1 MKLKRLY
8 PPQKAVNSLHS
19 ETGTG
24 CEVAGCPPLR
34 KEALLFFAGWGMDET
49 PFMHN
54 LPPNKDLIIC
64 YDYRSLDFD
73 STLLSTYEGIYV
85 VAWSMGVWAASQVLP
100 DSNLP
105 LKQSIAING
114 TLFPIDDMRGIPPAI
129 FEGTLNNLNEAT
141 LQKFRRRMCG
151 SGSAFQAF
159 LEIAPQRPVEE
170 LKEELAAIGR
180 QYSELPPSTFVW
192 NKAIIGESD
201 HIFPP
206 KNQEQAWQKYC
217 NEIQRY
223 DGAHYDEKILKEN
236 LAPAAA
242 SSKLLIAQRFTKAI
256 GTYPHEARVQ
266 QQIARKMCSLLQQH
280 LPAHSLRRVVEFGC
294 GTGTYSRLL
303 LRSFRPE
310 HLLLNDLCEEM
321 RHSCRDIL
329 NERVSFLPGDAE
341 ALDFPHGTELITS
354 CSVLQWFEHPDAFFQ
369 KCENILN
376 AQGYIAFST
385 FGKENMKEIRQL
397 TGQGLAYRS
406 REELTASLSALY
418 DIVHTEEEVIS
429 LNFNNPM
436 EVLYHLKQTGVT
448 GTCNQS
454 WTRSKLNL
462 FCQEYERLFSP
473 GKGSVS
479 LTYHPIY
486 IIAKKR

>member
-8 PPQKAVNSLHS
+8 PPQKSVNSLHS

-114 TLFPIDDMRGIPPAI
+114 TPFPIDDMRGIPPAI

-170 LKEELAAIGR
+170 
-180 QYSELPPSTFVW
+180 
-192 NKAIIGESD
+192 
-201 HIFPP
+201 
-206 KNQEQAWQKYC
+206 
-217 NEIQRY
+217 
-223 DGAHYDEKILKEN
+223 
-236 LAPAAA
+236 
-242 SSKLLIAQRFTKAI
+242 
-256 GTYPHEARVQ
+256 
-266 QQIARKMCSLLQQH
+266 
-280 LPAHSLRRVVEFGC
+280 
-294 GTGTYSRLL
+294 
-303 LRSFRPE
+303 
-310 HLLLNDLCEEM
+310 
-321 RHSCRDIL
+321 
-329 NERVSFLPGDAE
+329 
-341 ALDFPHGTELITS
+341 
-354 CSVLQWFEHPDAFFQ
+354 
-369 KCENILN
+369 
-376 AQGYIAFST
+376 
-385 FGKENMKEIRQL
+385 
-397 TGQGLAYRS
+397 
-406 REELTASLSALY
+406 
-418 DIVHTEEEVIS
+418 
-429 LNFNNPM
+429 
-436 EVLYHLKQTGVT
+436 
-448 GTCNQS
+448 
-454 WTRSKLNL
+454 
-462 FCQEYERLFSP
+462 
-473 GKGSVS
+473 
-479 LTYHPIY
+479 
-486 IIAKKR
+486 

>member
-8 PPQKAVNSLHS
+8 PPQKSVNSLHS

-73 STLLSTYEGIYV
+73 STLLSTYDGIYV

-114 TLFPIDDMRGIPPAI
+114 TPFPIDDMRGIPPAI

-206 KNQEQAWQKYC
+206 KNQEQAWQNIAMKFSDMT
-217 NEIQRY
+217 EHIMTKRY
-223 DGAHYDEKILKEN
+223 
-236 LAPAAA
+236 
-242 SSKLLIAQRFTKAI
+242 
-256 GTYPHEARVQ
+256 
-266 QQIARKMCSLLQQH
+266 
-280 LPAHSLRRVVEFGC
+280 
-294 GTGTYSRLL
+294 
-303 LRSFRPE
+303 
-310 HLLLNDLCEEM
+310 
-321 RHSCRDIL
+321 
-329 NERVSFLPGDAE
+329 
-341 ALDFPHGTELITS
+341 
-354 CSVLQWFEHPDAFFQ
+354 
-369 KCENILN
+369 
-376 AQGYIAFST
+376 
-385 FGKENMKEIRQL
+385 
-397 TGQGLAYRS
+397 
-406 REELTASLSALY
+406 
-418 DIVHTEEEVIS
+418 
-429 LNFNNPM
+429 
-436 EVLYHLKQTGVT
+436 
-448 GTCNQS
+448 
-454 WTRSKLNL
+454 
-462 FCQEYERLFSP
+462 
-473 GKGSVS
+473 
-479 LTYHPIY
+479 
-486 IIAKKR
+486 

>member
-114 TLFPIDDMRGIPPAI
+114 TPFPIDDMRGIPPAI

-170 LKEELAAIGR
+170 LKEELVAIGR

-223 DGAHYDEKILKEN
+223 DGAHYEEKILKEN

-354 CSVLQWFEHPDAFFQ
+354 CSVLQWFEHPDAFSGNV
-369 KCENILN
+369 KT
-376 AQGYIAFST
+376 S
-385 FGKENMKEIRQL
+385 
-397 TGQGLAYRS
+397 
-406 REELTASLSALY
+406 
-418 DIVHTEEEVIS
+418 
-429 LNFNNPM
+429 
-436 EVLYHLKQTGVT
+436 
-448 GTCNQS
+448 
-454 WTRSKLNL
+454 
-462 FCQEYERLFSP
+462 
-473 GKGSVS
+473 
-479 LTYHPIY
+479 
-486 IIAKKR
+486 

>member
-1 MKLKRLY
+1 
-8 PPQKAVNSLHS
+8 
-19 ETGTG
+19 
-24 CEVAGCPPLR
+24 
-34 KEALLFFAGWGMDET
+34 
-49 PFMHN
+49 
-54 LPPNKDLIIC
+54 
-64 YDYRSLDFD
+64 
-73 STLLSTYEGIYV
+73 
-85 VAWSMGVWAASQVLP
+85 
-100 DSNLP
+100 
-105 LKQSIAING
+105 
-114 TLFPIDDMRGIPPAI
+114 
-129 FEGTLNNLNEAT
+129 
-141 LQKFRRRMCG
+141 
-151 SGSAFQAF
+151 
-159 LEIAPQRPVEE
+159 
-170 LKEELAAIGR
+170 
-180 QYSELPPSTFVW
+180 
-192 NKAIIGESD
+192 
-201 HIFPP
+201 
-206 KNQEQAWQKYC
+206 
-217 NEIQRY
+217 
-223 DGAHYDEKILKEN
+223 
-236 LAPAAA
+236 
-242 SSKLLIAQRFTKAI
+242 
-256 GTYPHEARVQ
+256 
-266 QQIARKMCSLLQQH
+266 MCSLLQQH

-354 CSVLQWFEHPDAFFQ
+354 CSVLQWFEHPDAFFR

>member
-1 MKLKRLY
+1 MILKRLY
-8 PPQKAVNSLHS
+8 QSKYSQNSPLPGR
-19 ETGTG
+19 ETGS
-24 CEVAGCPPLR
+24 EVI
-34 KEALLFFAGWGMDET
+34 LFFTGWGMDET
-49 PFMHN
+49 PFIHY
-54 LPPNKDLIIC
+54 LPQHRDLIIC

-73 STLLSTYEGIYV
+73 KTLLSTYTQIQV
-85 VAWSMGVWAASQVLP
+85 VAWSMGVWAASQVLQG
-100 DSNLP
+100 SNLP
-105 LKQSIAING
+105 ITQSIAING
-114 TLFPIDDMRGIPPAI
+114 TPFPIDDARGIPPVI
-129 FEGTLNNLNEAT
+129 FEGTLNNLSEAT

-151 SGSAFQAF
+151 SGSDFKAFC
-159 LEIAPQRPVEE
+159 EIAPQRTVEE
-170 LKEELAAIGR
+170 LKEELTAIHR
-180 QYSELPPSTFVW
+180 QYNELPPSAFVW

-201 HIFPP
+201 HIFPSR
-206 KNQEQAWQKYC
+206 NQEQAWEGHC
-217 NEIQRY
+217 TEIQRY
-223 DGAHYDEKILKEN
+223 EGAHYDDKILKEN
-236 LAPAAA
+236 LSPIIPF
-242 SSKLLIAQRFTKAI
+242 SKQLIAQRFSKAI
-256 GTYPHEARVQ
+256 DTYPHEARVQ
-266 QQIARKMCSLLQQH
+266 QQIARKMCTLLQQH
-280 LPAHSLRRVVEFGC
+280 LPRQSFRRIVEFGC

-310 HLLLNDLCEEM
+310 RLLLNDLCEEM
-321 RHSCRDIL
+321 RHSCEDIL
-329 NERVSFLPGDAE
+329 NEQVSFLPGDAE
-341 ALDFPHGTELITS
+341 ALAFPHGTELITS
-354 CSVLQWFEHPDAFFQ
+354 CSVLQWFEHPDAFFR

-385 FGKENMKEIRQL
+385 FGKENMKEICQL

-429 LNFNNPM
+429 LNFSNPM

-448 GTCNQS
+448 GTCNRA
-454 WTRSKLNL
+454 WTRSKLSL